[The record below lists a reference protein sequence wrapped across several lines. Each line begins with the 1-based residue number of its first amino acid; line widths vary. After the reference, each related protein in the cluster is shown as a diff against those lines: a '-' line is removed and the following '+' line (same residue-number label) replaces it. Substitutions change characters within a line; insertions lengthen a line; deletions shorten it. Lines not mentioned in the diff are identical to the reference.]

1 MVGLAACG
9 GNALSPHRRA
19 SAPRLIRLAV
29 SSAHARGCTKFLAHV
44 QSQNALLFQ
53 RLHWRTIAE
62 VEFHGRPHHFM
73 QADLDHYPP
82 FADAETGFLS
92 LPKKAA

>member
-1 MVGLAACG
+1 MVGLAACRS
-9 GNALSPHRRA
+9 NALSP
-19 SAPRLIRLAV
+19 
-29 SSAHARGCTKFLAHV
+29 

-53 RLHWRTIAE
+53 RLHWTTIAE
-62 VEFHGRPHHFM
+62 VEFHCRPHHFM